1 MTENTNTNTTAPAI
15 DADTLKA
22 AQKAVPN
29 GGRIFVTDQGVTDTG
44 IASFH
49 VYAAKITRAGNVLM
63 TDVTD
68 TLKALPGADGKF
80 RGRPRNES
88 VLRAMG
94 DDKTRPAK
102 VLSEQVAQA
111 LYGAEGRLTVQ
122 EL

>member
-1 MTENTNTNTTAPAI
+1 MTETTNTTTAPAV
-15 DADTLKA
+15 DEDTLKA
-22 AQKAVPN
+22 ARKAIPN

-49 VYAAKITRAGNVLM
+49 VYAAKITRAGHVLM
-63 TDVTD
+63 SDVTD

-88 VLRAMG
+88 VLRAKG
-94 DDKTRPAK
+94 DEKSRPAK
-102 VLSEQVAQA
+102 VLSQQIASA
-111 LYGAEGRLTVQ
+111 LYGDEGKVTVQ